1 MTVSTETF
9 IFLPI
14 QGCFCRNRADLAE
27 IKLFLHFCRYS
38 FLKNKLFL
46 PNMQNILF
54 RPNILLHIRQKQFIL
69 QNTVSAEMQK
79 QLHFGRN
86 MTISAETAIFRQK

>member
-14 QGCFCRNRADLAE
+14 HGCFCRNMPDSAE

-46 PNMQNILF
+46 PNMQKIIWPKFL
-54 RPNILLHIRQKQFIL
+54 PKHYP
-69 QNTVSAEMQK
+69 VE
-79 QLHFGRN
+79 H
-86 MTISAETAIFRQK
+86 